1 MVKFE
6 PLASSS
12 AGNAYKLSA
21 EGCKPLLL
29 DCGIPFKKLL
39 KALDFKLSE
48 IAGCLITHAHGDHCA
63 SAKDLMDNAVDCYA
77 TRAAFEQMGV
87 SHRHKA
93 KAIDPDLLFMVDK
106 WKIHAFKC
114 VHDAEGTVGYF
125 LAPPM
130 SDHRIVYMTDTA
142 YSRYTFAEVTH
153 LYIECNHSTELMRGN
168 VLTGSMDRG
177 RYSRTR
183 NNHMSLET
191 LLSFLGEIDKTKL
204 EEVVLLHLSDSNSDE
219 AAFKKAVQEKAGCR
233 VYVAGSGGGMS

>member
-29 DCGIPFKKLL
+29 DCGIPFKQLF
-39 KALDFKLSE
+39 KALNFKLSE
-48 IAGCLITHAHGDHCA
+48 LAGCLITHAHGDHCA
-63 SAKDLMDNAVDCYA
+63 SVHKLLDNAVDCYA
-77 TRAAFEQMGV
+77 TKAAFEQMGISYRYNARAV
-87 SHRHKA
+87 
-93 KAIDPDLLFMVDK
+93 DPDFLFMVDK

-114 VHDAEGTVGYF
+114 VHDSEGTVGYF

-142 YSRYTFAEVTH
+142 YSRYTFEGVTH
-153 LYIECNHSTELMRGN
+153 LYIECNHSTQIMRDN
-168 VLTGSMDRG
+168 VLHGSLDKG

-183 NNHMSLET
+183 TNHMSLET
-191 LLSFLGEIDKTKL
+191 LISFLDEIDKTKL
-204 EEVVLLHLSDSNSDE
+204 EEIVLLHLSDSNSDE
-219 AAFKKAVQEKAGCR
+219 VAFKKAVQEKAGCR
-233 VYVAGSGGGMS
+233 VYVAGSKGGLS